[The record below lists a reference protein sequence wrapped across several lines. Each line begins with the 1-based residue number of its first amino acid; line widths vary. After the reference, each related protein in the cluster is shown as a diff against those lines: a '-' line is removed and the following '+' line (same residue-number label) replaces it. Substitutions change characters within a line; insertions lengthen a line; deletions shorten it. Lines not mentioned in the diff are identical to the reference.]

1 MKNELGR
8 KITSLTLMTIMFA
21 GGMTLAAPAFAPEAL
36 AQERLMYVS
45 CENEAFENTFGGP
58 QICEIIISDPARDE
72 TDESQGEPVVE
83 SNGDQIRFVQAE
95 DGFWYAYI
103 ASTWAVGNA
112 TLDTNIDFGTVE
124 SMRVIHH
131 DTAQGATVD
140 ATNHGGK
147 FIKHINSTNSVVYT
161 AATIIQGEPTLSNW
175 QSIEYPTGNAV
186 TGSYNATQTLSL
198 IHI

>member
-72 TDESQGEPVVE
+72 TDEVS
-83 SNGDQIRFVQAE
+83 R
-95 DGFWYAYI
+95 
-103 ASTWAVGNA
+103 
-112 TLDTNIDFGTVE
+112 
-124 SMRVIHH
+124 
-131 DTAQGATVD
+131 
-140 ATNHGGK
+140 
-147 FIKHINSTNSVVYT
+147 
-161 AATIIQGEPTLSNW
+161 
-175 QSIEYPTGNAV
+175 
-186 TGSYNATQTLSL
+186 
-198 IHI
+198 

>member
-58 QICEIIISDPARDE
+58 QICEIIISDPSRSE

-95 DGFWYAYI
+95 DGFWYAY
-103 ASTWAVGNA
+103 
-112 TLDTNIDFGTVE
+112 
-124 SMRVIHH
+124 M
-131 DTAQGATVD
+131 
-140 ATNHGGK
+140 
-147 FIKHINSTNSVVYT
+147 
-161 AATIIQGEPTLSNW
+161 
-175 QSIEYPTGNAV
+175 
-186 TGSYNATQTLSL
+186 SL

>member
-36 AQERLMYVS
+36 ADERLMYVS

-72 TDESQGEPVVE
+72 TDEAQGEPVVE

-112 TLDTNIDFGTVE
+112 TTDTNIDFGTVGAME
-124 SMRVIHH
+124 VIH
-131 DTAQGATVD
+131 DSTTRGAAVD
-140 ATNHGGK
+140 
-147 FIKHINSTNSVVYT
+147 
-161 AATIIQGEPTLSNW
+161 
-175 QSIEYPTGNAV
+175 
-186 TGSYNATQTLSL
+186 LSL